1 MSFANEVKRWVSPT
15 SSGGQMAL
23 LLVVTS
29 LIAGISRVVMEQVAL
44 QPRDVIEQ
52 FKLWQLVT
60 PTFLVPLSPLS
71 LIFGIIIVL
80 QTGSWLEDQW
90 GRRKLWIFVLG
101 VNALANLAT
110 VLVGLVSPSVS
121 AMIFFGGYTTIGAM
135 WIAQGLIV
143 GPGRLNWFGFP
154 VSGYAFAVIGA
165 AFTLLSA
172 ITGAWFAV
180 VPQLFGIAI
189 TVAWVQGY
197 TPSQLWLRFRS
208 RQLERDLRKRASH
221 LSIIDGK
228 KNDRDQYLN

>member
-1 MSFANEVKRWVSPT
+1 
-15 SSGGQMAL
+15 MAL
-23 LLVVTS
+23 ILVASS
-29 LIAGISRVVMEQVAL
+29 LVAGVSRLALEQLAL
-44 QPRDVIEQ
+44 QPAAVIEQ
-52 FKLWQLVT
+52 LKLWQLVT

-90 GRRKLWIFVLG
+90 GRTKLWVFVVG
-101 VNALANLAT
+101 VNVLANLGT
-110 VLVGLVSPSVS
+110 VLVGFVSPSVS

-172 ITGAWFAV
+172 VTGAWFAV
-180 VPQLFGIAI
+180 VPQLLGIGI

-228 KNDRDQYLN
+228 KSDRDQYLN